1 MSQEW
6 YLMNSLPVFNSGFEQ
21 EEFDDYAMSGFS
33 ELLNSPINNTIQ
45 IYNNSLK
52 IWSDVKVIV
61 QNNTAGSEQQSE
73 FRQILSVIGTLK
85 RGMYIKYRNDIWLV
99 ISHPDNNKIYD
110 KAIIQKC
117 NYTLPFQTNS
127 STIIQEPCIVESN
140 QSSDGESSNKI
151 ITVPDNIK
159 FILIQYNENTK
170 KLVEDKRIIIDTVRE
185 KPMVYKITNIDT
197 VTKMDGENGL
207 WKLTCKADG
216 SFNPETDNK
225 DLKICNY
232 ISSTDIP
239 TPPTPSIGDCC
250 ITYKNVATIKIG
262 GTEKPF
268 NVIYKDSN
276 GIDITSTLTSVWS
289 IQVPVGFEND
299 IHFTPKDN
307 LCGLRAEDNEDL
319 IGKTITLNVK
329 SSDGA
334 YSGSLNV
341 KVVSLYG

>member
-1 MSQEW
+1 MELSYFQKINNSYKTLSYQESDL
-6 YLMNSLPVFNSGFEQ
+6 YDLKQEINDGFEKTI
-21 EEFDDYAMSGFS
+21 DYHSVLKRDNTKQD
-33 ELLNSPINNTIQ
+33 LLIIHDRNKQKKLIKSRPDEIIKNGECYIWNDCNWLTIEVDLDSQIYTSATIQ
-45 IYNNSLK
+45 
-52 IWSDVKVIV
+52 
-61 QNNTAGSEQQSE
+61 
-73 FRQILSVIGTLK
+73 R
-85 RGMYIKYRNDIWLV
+85 
-99 ISHPDNNKIYD
+99 
-110 KAIIQKC
+110 C
-117 NYTLPFQTNS
+117 NYTLPFQTDS
-127 STIIQEPCIVESN
+127 STIYNEPCIVESN